1 MVSTPRNYMSGV
13 VPDRYRHRLFAH
25 EAIDGVDHH
34 WVWSPGGIHRSRS
47 RRVAN
52 YVGFAAAAAARA
64 ATLPRP
70 SVVFVSSPPLTV
82 APLGPLLA
90 RRFRRP
96 WILEVRDIWP
106 ESAVSVGWLR
116 RESSV
121 YDLLERLS
129 RRVTTAADS
138 VVIPTPGLEP
148 FVKAHGARTVVTLT
162 GAAVPRTFDPAR
174 RAAARRRFAI
184 RDDECVFVY
193 VGALGVANSVNE
205 LLGAVRQVPADTPFR
220 ILVAG
225 AGSAREAVERE
236 LENDRTLERVT
247 LLPPVPIDEVD
258 DLLAAADV
266 GLHLLRPD
274 PVFVSALPSKIL
286 DYLGAGLPFIT
297 TVPGLPAQIAADSS
311 GSSVASS
318 DELARELQRWAETS
332 PAERKRRGEQAFA
345 YGQEQFGFETG
356 VARLEALLTEVAASS
371 ERRR

>member
-1 MVSTPRNYMSGV
+1 
-13 VPDRYRHRLFAH
+13 
-25 EAIDGVDHH
+25 
-34 WVWSPGGIHRSRS
+34 
-47 RRVAN
+47 
-52 YVGFAAAAAARA
+52 
-64 ATLPRP
+64 
-70 SVVFVSSPPLTV
+70 
-82 APLGPLLA
+82 
-90 RRFRRP
+90 
-96 WILEVRDIWP
+96 
-106 ESAVSVGWLR
+106 
-116 RESSV
+116 
-121 YDLLERLS
+121 
-129 RRVTTAADS
+129 
-138 VVIPTPGLEP
+138 
-148 FVKAHGARTVVTLT
+148 
-162 GAAVPRTFDPAR
+162 
-174 RAAARRRFAI
+174 
-184 RDDECVFVY
+184 
-193 VGALGVANSVNE
+193 VNE

-236 LENDRTLERVT
+236 LENDRALERVT